1 MQKQR
6 IRQRWMSLPWGIL
19 TLLIFLVFLAVGVIS
34 ATDYPNERPSVRMVI
49 PAFALYGYVVLALLV
64 NWRTS
69 VITPHGLAV
78 SVWPLVVRP
87 PGRLPRQKIRCCY
100 YRNVSTYDE
109 GTLLESYFSAGVES
123 WDGRRIEI
131 SAPHETAAQAME
143 VAHQAAAVLNL
154 APGQSPIPV
163 EEIDQLPGMAEI
175 RFVILLM
182 GFWLALFLAAI
193 GLGAAW
199 ESQSAA
205 AGHSDASQNSTD
217 QSAIAENTET
227 VPFPVERVFAK
238 HVRGNRHPS
247 G

>member
-6 IRQRWMSLPWGIL
+6 IRQRWMSLPWGML
-19 TLLIFLVFLAVGVIS
+19 TLLIFLVLLAVGVIS
-34 ATDYPNERPSVRMVI
+34 ATEYPNERPSVRVAV

-69 VITPHGLAV
+69 VITPQGLAV
-78 SVWPLVVRP
+78 YVWPLVVRP
-87 PGRLPRQKIRCCY
+87 PGRLPRHKIRCCY
-100 YRNVSTYDE
+100 YRNVSTYDD

-131 SAPHETAAQAME
+131 SAPHETAAQAIA

-154 APGQSPIPV
+154 TPGQNPIPV
-163 EEIDQLPGMAEI
+163 EEIDQLPGIAEI

-182 GFWLALFLAAI
+182 SFWLALFLAAI
-193 GLGAAW
+193 LLGAAW

-205 AGHSDASQNSTD
+205 AWHSDAARNSTD
-217 QSAIAENTET
+217 PSARAEDSGT
-227 VPFPVERVFAK
+227 VPFPAE
-238 HVRGNRHPS
+238 
-247 G
+247 